1 MGDTATNICDHET
14 SIMLALSAFVLE
26 RSVLILDIAHSLCQ
40 LDCLLS
46 LATVARENNWCRP
59 DVVDHGTANYNLI
72 IFRMEVP
79 LGCEIFGLFLL
90 LFPQNERK
98 MY

>member
-59 DVVDHGTANYNLI
+59 DVVDQGTENYNLTAH
-72 IFRMEVP
+72 IFESGAMP
-79 LGCEIFGLFLL
+79 T
-90 LFPQNERK
+90 P
-98 MY
+98 